1 MICLSALAINQ
12 VLIAVGGSVAFLG
25 ILGELSWHLDDY
37 TRDPSSALQQGKAEG
52 NRQGYLHAEEV

>member
-25 ILGELSWHLDDY
+25 ILGELSWHLSDY
-37 TRDPSSALQQGKAEG
+37 TRDSSPTLLESETEG
-52 NRQGYLHAEEV
+52 NH

>member
-12 VLIAVGGSVAFLG
+12 ALIALGGSVAFLG

-37 TRDPSSALQQGKAEG
+37 TRDPSSALQQGKAKSD
-52 NRQGYLHAEEV
+52 

>member
-25 ILGELSWHLDDY
+25 ILGELSWHLSDY
-37 TRDPSSALQQGKAEG
+37 TRDPSSALQQSKAKSD
-52 NRQGYLHAEEV
+52 